1 MAKKTNKTIMVM
13 INGLI
18 VVAVLII
25 VLATT
30 VLYVQEDEYVC
41 VKRFGEVVAI
51 HDKAGLYF
59 KIPFIEDTT
68 TIPRNLMVYNLQP
81 SEALTLDKKSMIV
94 SSCAVWKITDPRKFL
109 QTAVRISE
117 AESRLDANVY
127 NSVKNLLSTLEQAE
141 AINARG
147 GGDNDL
153 DGIITE
159 NVATAMS
166 DYGISVVDVQIKQ
179 FDLPPDN
186 KDAVYQRM
194 ISERGQIAAQY
205 IAEGQSEAEIIRNS
219 ADKEKVLVIS
229 QAQAQAAQIK
239 AEGESEYMRILAD
252 AYSGEDRAE
261 FYEFIR
267 AMDALKVAM
276 NGDKTLILPIESP
289 LTKWFVTK

>member
-1 MAKKTNKTIMVM
+1 
-13 INGLI
+13 
-18 VVAVLII
+18 
-25 VLATT
+25 
-30 VLYVQEDEYVC
+30 
-41 VKRFGEVVAI
+41 
-51 HDKAGLYF
+51 
-59 KIPFIEDTT
+59 
-68 TIPRNLMVYNLQP
+68 MVYNLQP

-94 SSCAVWKITDPRKFL
+94 SSCAVWKITEPRKFL

-219 ADKEKVLVIS
+219 ADKEKGLVIS
-229 QAQAQAAQIK
+229 QAQAQAAQIQ